1 MSDRTA
7 QLSAQAIDVG
17 DQVHIQ
23 QGSRALRSDLVGQSG
38 TVVEV
43 FRVPQDSCL
52 VRIAGDRAHQ
62 REWFFYRDEV
72 TTSDTPDQSHSAQAA
87 ALWHTT

>member
-1 MSDRTA
+1 MSERTA
-7 QLSAQAIDVG
+7 ELPARAIEVG

-23 QGSRALRSDLVGQSG
+23 QGSKPLRPELVGQAG

-43 FRVPQDSCL
+43 FRMPQDSCL
-52 VRIAGDRAHQ
+52 VRIAGDRDHQ